1 MIHPNSFTVK
11 SVHRHWML
19 CAHGLRCEAHGSFMD
34 AFDDRNASRLCWL
47 TNFWAICWPQIVKT
61 ICFPKKVT
69 KNLFLMAGDYEWT
82 EWSLQEERLD
92 SKFWQIGKFR
102 NHQQVQEFLKIET
115 FSVFFSFRR
124 AGYQWTLMTESFEKK
139 DKFFNRFWTLKLSN
153 LKVSMRFGVQSV
165 LYQFEIIK
173 SRG

>member
-115 FSVFFSFRR
+115 FSVFEGRVINERWWQKVLRKKINFS
-124 AGYQWTLMTESFEKK
+124 TDFELWNFPTW
-139 DKFFNRFWTLKLSN
+139 KFQCDLEF
-153 LKVSMRFGVQSV
+153 KVFCINS
-165 LYQFEIIK
+165 K
-173 SRG
+173 S